1 LKKLLNVTSFDTI
14 QFLDPK
20 KICKVEL
27 PDLYMSENKEK
38 TELLRNLSSE
48 DLLWVTLAK
57 IYILLEMLAD
67 AENLPRLNEGLQH
80 VQTTE

>member
-1 LKKLLNVTSFDTI
+1 
-14 QFLDPK
+14 
-20 KICKVEL
+20 
-27 PDLYMSENKEK
+27 M
-38 TELLRNLSSE
+38 ELLRNLSSE

-80 VQTTE
+80 VQTTEKVFMEIAQKNGSESLKA